1 MRDLQTVALD
11 FRIMDSGAPIDLV
24 TYLPSLVNRHPL
36 CEVHIGTDSQN
47 HGPRTTYVSTIVVR
61 YPGRGA
67 HVLYRKEKLPVI
79 KDMFTKLWG
88 ELERSIALADYLKN
102 EMGIKIQ
109 QIDLDYNE
117 DPSFPSNKVLSAA
130 AGYIQAMGYEV
141 KAKPDLLMATWAA
154 NVLCT

>member
-24 TYLPSLVNRHPL
+24 TYLPSLVNRFPHS
-36 CEVHIGTDSQN
+36 EIHIGTDSQN
-47 HGPRTTYVSTIVVR
+47 HGVRTTYVSTIVVR
-61 YPGRGA
+61 YPGQGA
-67 HVLYRKEKLPVI
+67 HVLYHKEKLPVI
-79 KDMFTKLWG
+79 RDMFTKLWG

-102 EMGIKIQ
+102 ELGLKVQ

-117 DPSFPSNKVLSAA
+117 DPAYPSNKVLSAA
-130 AGYIQAMGYEV
+130 SGYVQAMGYVV